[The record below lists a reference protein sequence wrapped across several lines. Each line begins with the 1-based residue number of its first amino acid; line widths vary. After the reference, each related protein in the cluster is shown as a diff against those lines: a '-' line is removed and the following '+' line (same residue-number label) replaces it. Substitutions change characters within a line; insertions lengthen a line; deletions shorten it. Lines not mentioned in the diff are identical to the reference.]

1 MPKEARLPDGYVD
14 PDTYGFVEE
23 QRAANAV
30 LRAEGALLPRA
41 GSVDPATIR
50 RRRLYNKDG
59 SFKPTLV
66 DTARDGLVATPFGDI
81 LTRTFP
87 ADDAVAV
94 MVHFHG
100 GGWSLGSVYE
110 QDELL
115 SQLALRTGTRVVSVD
130 YPLAPESELPRTLE
144 VATAA
149 MARIIVQHLD
159 VPVGIIGESAGAH
172 VALSTILRLPP
183 ELRTRVH
190 AMSLAYGIY
199 DLSMTP
205 SQRSWGSDTL
215 GISTDWLEWF
225 YALALPGRS
234 RDVRSNSAFSPLYA
248 ELTGLPQT
256 IFSIGALD
264 PLLDDTLFL
273 FQRWQAAGNS
283 GQLNMYPEA
292 PHGFN
297 HLQTRMAAHCNEAVS
312 TFLADRLRL
321 PRQ

>member
-1 MPKEARLPDGYVD
+1 MPREALLPDGYVD
-14 PDTYGFVEE
+14 PETYGFVEE
-23 QRAANAV
+23 QRAANLV
-30 LRAEGALLPRA
+30 LRAEGALLSRPGLVGPA
-41 GSVDPATIR
+41 GIR
-50 RRRLYNKDG
+50 RHRLYNTDG
-59 SFKPTLV
+59 SFKPALV
-66 DTARDGLVATPFGDI
+66 ETAQDGLVGTPFGDV

-94 MVHFHG
+94 IVHFHG

-110 QDELL
+110 QDALL
-115 SQLALRTGTRVVSVD
+115 SRLAVGTSATVVSVD

-149 MARIIVQHLD
+149 LAGIIVQHPD
-159 VPVGIIGESAGAH
+159 MPVGIVGESAGAH
-172 VALSTILRLPP
+172 VALSTILRSPP
-183 ELRTRVH
+183 ALRLRVC

-225 YALALPGRS
+225 YALALPGHS
-234 RDVRSNSAFSPLYA
+234 REARGDPAFSPLYA
-248 ELTGLPQT
+248 DLAGLPSAV
-256 IFSIGALD
+256 FSIGALD

-283 GQLNMYPEA
+283 GQLNTYPEA

-297 HLQTRMAAHCNEAVS
+297 HLQTRMAAYCNQAVS

-321 PRQ
+321 PQ